1 MVFLRYGGLF
11 WSSIPAPPYP
21 PIWNGILGFKMRPA
35 NKIVVWRPLLLAKFR
50 PQLKMFSG
58 HKKNSSFPHVVIFL
72 SLCLVPQCSV
82 TFSDRDIVCLFILTK
97 SRNWLSS
104 RIDGKFRAQ
113 LKIFPGRRI
122 QVFKFFKFSSFSSF
136 QVFHMWSYF
145 CLSVLFHSAV

>member
-82 TFSDRDIVCLFILTK
+82 YFWDRDNVCLFVLIESRFMILFVCFNQE
-97 SRNWLSS
+97 S
-104 RIDGKFRAQ
+104 Q
-113 LKIFPGRRI
+113 LKMFSGQKNSRFPHVVIFL
-122 QVFKFFKFSSFSSF
+122 SL
-136 QVFHMWSYF
+136 
-145 CLSVLFHSAV
+145 CLVPQCSVNCPLGSNIWVELG

>member
-21 PIWNGILGFKMRPA
+21 PIWNGILLCKGGFKMRPA

-58 HKKNSSFPHVVIFL
+58 QKNSSFPHVVIFL

-82 TFSDRDIVCLFILTK
+82 NFWDRDNVCLFVLIESL
-97 SRNWLSS
+97 NWRCSPGW
-104 RIDGKFRAQ
+104 RI
-113 LKIFPGRRI
+113 
-122 QVFKFFKFSSFSSF
+122 
-136 QVFHMWSYF
+136 QVFHMWLVIF
-145 CLSVLFHSAV
+145 LSLCFVPQCSVIFTKGTMFVCFDREIRSLVSL

>member
-50 PQLKMFSG
+50 PQLKMLLG
-58 HKKNSSFPHVVIFL
+58 QKNSSFPHVVIFL

-82 TFSDRDIVCLFILTK
+82 IFTSGIMFVCLPFDSIIGWKWVGLGLNQ
-97 SRNWLSS
+97 S
-104 RIDGKFRAQ
+104 KFRFKPKVYQ
-113 LKIFPGRRI
+113 INSIFY
-122 QVFKFFKFSSFSSF
+122 SS
-136 QVFHMWSYF
+136 WD
-145 CLSVLFHSAV
+145 LSVQDSAKSGQV